1 MGKFADDVQSMSD
14 PFLED
19 QSLAESRI
27 VSSLPG
33 ETAAARNRELTKE

>member
-33 ETAAARNRELTKE
+33 RLPQREKGELTKE